1 MEWFEKSK
9 LFLAGIWSMT
19 EEKVSDFA
27 EEMVKQGKIS
37 TEEAKKFMS
46 EFKDKSKEKVADL
59 QELANDKIQDSIKK
73 MGFVQKSE
81 ITALEKKIK
90 ELEKKLKKLEQDS

>member
-37 TEEAKKFMS
+37 TEEAKKFMA

-90 ELEKKLKKLEQDS
+90 ELEKKLKKLDQDS